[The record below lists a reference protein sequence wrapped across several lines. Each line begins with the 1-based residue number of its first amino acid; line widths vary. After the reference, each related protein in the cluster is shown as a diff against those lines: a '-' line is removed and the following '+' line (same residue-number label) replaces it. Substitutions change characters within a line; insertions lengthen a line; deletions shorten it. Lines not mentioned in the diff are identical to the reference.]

1 MKIITVLF
9 SLVFSFNSFGQ
20 TKQETIDWLNDKFGG
35 SQTSIYTSDVISF
48 ARILKIKDD
57 GSFLIT
63 QYETWHNNNGTVSHY
78 TTTFSGHFKNFTS
91 NSFSFKKYENK
102 GKISFSSTSN
112 TFLYLTCKSGIFIKQ
127 IDYKEGTKP
136 DQNQIQSITSN
147 LNEVCIGII
156 PSSADQSLINRSK
169 KALIHLITLC
179 GGKTE
184 AF

>member
-1 MKIITVLF
+1 MKIVTVLF
-9 SLVFSFNSFGQ
+9 CLFLSLNSFGQ

-35 SQTSIYTSDVISF
+35 SQTSIYTSDVISY

-63 QYETWHNNNGTVSHY
+63 QFETWHNNNGTVSNY
-78 TTTFSGHFKNFTS
+78 TSTFSGQFKNLTS
-91 NSFSFKKYENK
+91 NSFRFKKYENK
-102 GKISFSSTSN
+102 GKVSFSSTSN

-136 DQNQIQSITSN
+136 DQNQIENISSN
-147 LNEVCIGII
+147 VNEICIGII
-156 PSSADQSLINRSK
+156 PSSADQSLIERSK
-169 KALIHLITLC
+169 KAFIHLITLC
-179 GGKTE
+179 GGKKE